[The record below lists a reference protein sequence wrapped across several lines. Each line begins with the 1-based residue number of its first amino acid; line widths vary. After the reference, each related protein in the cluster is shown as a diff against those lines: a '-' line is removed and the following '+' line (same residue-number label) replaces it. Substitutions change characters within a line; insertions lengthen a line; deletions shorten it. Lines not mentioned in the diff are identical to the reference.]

1 MINGGR
7 FVFYYESISFP
18 LLWSVSSTW
27 SRHIVWILLQLPRL
41 TWLTRFLENSSQFHN
56 SHFVVR
62 EFVRPYVCSLSP
74 LVSVT
79 YLVTSSLF
87 RACDY
92 LANISWSKFI
102 LTKSV
107 RILNLLLPT
116 DNTQLKEQVFFV
128 KVEDGCLSYW
138 GFWFR
143 IL

>member
-1 MINGGR
+1 
-7 FVFYYESISFP
+7 
-18 LLWSVSSTW
+18 
-27 SRHIVWILLQLPRL
+27 
-41 TWLTRFLENSSQFHN
+41 
-56 SHFVVR
+56 VVR

-138 GFWFR
+138 GF
-143 IL
+143 